1 MISLLDHKVRPSIRV
16 KPVWYKEVSN
26 QSLSS
31 RPNGERKDNVESA
44 NRDTQ
49 YAHSQLIKNSTYLQ
63 DFEVS
68 FKSSLSQEEQI
79 NNGKV
84 RREDKFKTGIKKKLS
99 RKESQ
104 YFKPSEFELKKLDDL
119 VEKVRVK

>member
-1 MISLLDHKVRPSIRV
+1 M
-16 KPVWYKEVSN
+16 
-26 QSLSS
+26 
-31 RPNGERKDNVESA
+31 ESA

-49 YAHSQLIKNSTYLQ
+49 YPQSQLIKNSTYLQ

-68 FKSSLSQEEQI
+68 LKSSLNQEEQT

-84 RREDKFKTGIKKKLS
+84 RKEDKFKTGIKKKLS

-119 VEKVRVK
+119 LEKVRVN

>member
-31 RPNGERKDNVESA
+31 RPNGERKDNMESA
-44 NRDTQ
+44 YRDTQ
-49 YAHSQLIKNSTYLQ
+49 YAQSQLIKKSTYLQ

-68 FKSSLSQEEQI
+68 LKSSLSQEEQI

-84 RREDKFKTGIKKKLS
+84 WKEDKFKTGIKKKLS

-119 VEKVRVK
+119 VEKVRVN

>member
-1 MISLLDHKVRPSIRV
+1 MISLLGQNVRPSIRV
-16 KPVWYKEVSN
+16 KAVWYKEVSN

-68 FKSSLSQEEQI
+68 LKSSLSQDDQI

-84 RREDKFKTGIKKKLS
+84 WKEDKFKTGIKKKLS

-119 VEKVRVK
+119 VEKVRVN